1 MLKKVNFLQ
10 KENAAT
16 PLDKANVELLSHV
29 YTLLSKNGIH
39 GRNLA
44 DLKPTYKESCEK
56 TT

>member
-1 MLKKVNFLQ
+1 MLKKVNFFQ